1 MAEIIKY
8 LSVAAFIVL
17 LIPIILIKLVNV
29 LYEHFFGDYDD

>member
-17 LIPIILIKLVNV
+17 LIPIVLIKLVNA
-29 LYEHFFGDYDD
+29 LYSYFFEDF

>member
-17 LIPIILIKLVNV
+17 LIPIVLIKLVNG
-29 LYEHFFGDYDD
+29 LYGHFFEDFDE